1 MKKYPQSKAGEGKG
15 GEFVFFHMEPFDRP
29 TTNIFGIW
37 GGGGEVGHFRNI
49 ET

>member
-15 GEFVFFHMEPFDRP
+15 GEFVFFHMEPFDSAPPGAGRRP
-29 TTNIFGIW
+29 G
-37 GGGGEVGHFRNI
+37 GHFRNI